1 MKTPKEQPISLA
13 EAQGRLDEI
22 ARHRARLIAN
32 RLEMQQ
38 RLESLEEQ
46 LGRRYLEGDRSG
58 IEQKQAITAE
68 LQILES
74 ALAILAEDERPAQR
88 ELQWAQVRELRAR
101 AQEKRTELNR
111 LNENTRVL
119 LAKLSELEGVEFTH
133 SILSSQPL
141 PEMWIGRETLK
152 PNPESWLAF
161 WELMPNVPGQTNLAS
176 PKSRLLRK
184 EIEELELQADTLQ
197 QKLQRAEAA

>member
-68 LQILES
+68 LQMLEG
-74 ALAILAEDERPAQR
+74 ALAVLAEDERPAQR

-141 PEMWIGRETLK
+141 PEMWVGRETLK
-152 PNPESWLAF
+152 PNPEPWLAF

-184 EIEELELQADTLQ
+184 EIKELELQADTLQ